1 MQGFKLE
8 PEHTPSPTTTWQL
21 LEEIKQHPI
30 EAKGFNLKIL
40 KPQKIIFFV
49 VAGIRS
55 EAVLLKILARSR
67 ILGLHVV
74 FCNSDNFFVRSRAR
88 GGKSLGSGLK
98 AQA

>member
-1 MQGFKLE
+1 M
-8 PEHTPSPTTTWQL
+8 PTPSPTTTWQL

-67 ILGLHVV
+67 ILGLHV
-74 FCNSDNFFVRSRAR
+74 FATQIFFLSEVEVERAW
-88 GGKSLGSGLK
+88 
-98 AQA
+98 AQV